1 MIAGSTGSGKSICL
15 NGIIVSLLYKY
26 SPEELRFILIDPKKV
41 EFTTYEGLP
50 HLLIDEIICE
60 NEKALKALQWM
71 VDEME
76 RRYVIFSET
85 GVRDIAS
92 YNAVVDPNLTERLPR
107 IVLVIDELA
116 DFMMY
121 NKNEVE
127 AKIKKLTAKARAAGI
142 HLILATQ
149 RPSVNVITG
158 DIKSNITAL
167 SEISPAEVRARAR
180 SEAET
185 KAAEAHAAIRAAEAM
200 GAKVITSKPAPSPE
214 ASIHSNPKVIDLN
227 EFDDEDDEL
236 DYGDEYDEEE
246 TLKEEKPKAGK
257 KPASGF
263 SIFLL
268 AIMVLLLLFLL
279 ICLVVMLM
287 KCGIIPGA
295 DSGLVRGFAIWFNSH
310 LFPLF

>member
-1 MIAGSTGSGKSICL
+1 MAQDTQKL
-15 NGIIVSLLYKY
+15 RELLSQYIGDVY
-26 SPEELRFILIDPKKV
+26 AE
-41 EFTTYEGLP
+41 
-50 HLLIDEIICE
+50 
-60 NEKALKALQWM
+60 ALQYTNDPAAAKE
-71 VDEME
+71 VT
-76 RRYVIFSET
+76 RRVMALLKRSQEA
-85 GVRDIAS
+85 GL
-92 YNAVVDPNLTERLPR
+92 AVNPSMAKRLTEDCCRER
-107 IVLVIDELA
+107 EYYENRRATFVNGTIA
-116 DFMMY
+116 DMPDF
-121 NKNEVE
+121 
-127 AKIKKLTAKARAAGI
+127 
-142 HLILATQ
+142 
-149 RPSVNVITG
+149 
-158 DIKSNITAL
+158 DTAL

-200 GAKVITSKPAPSPE
+200 GAKVITSKPAPSPG
-214 ASIHSNPKVIDLN
+214 ASIHSNPEVIDLN

-246 TLKEEKPKAGK
+246 ALKEEKPRREKPKAGK

-295 DSGLVRGFAIWFNSH
+295 DSGLVRSFAIWFNSH

>member
-1 MIAGSTGSGKSICL
+1 MAQDTQKL
-15 NGIIVSLLYKY
+15 RELLSQYIGDVY
-26 SPEELRFILIDPKKV
+26 AE
-41 EFTTYEGLP
+41 
-50 HLLIDEIICE
+50 
-60 NEKALKALQWM
+60 ALQYTNDPAAAKEVTRRVM
-71 VDEME
+71 TLLKRSQEAGLAVNPSMARRLTQDCCRE
-76 RRYVIFSET
+76 REYYENRRATFVNGT
-85 GVRDIAS
+85 IA
-92 YNAVVDPNLTERLPR
+92 DMP
-107 IVLVIDELA
+107 
-116 DFMMY
+116 DF
-121 NKNEVE
+121 
-127 AKIKKLTAKARAAGI
+127 
-142 HLILATQ
+142 
-149 RPSVNVITG
+149 
-158 DIKSNITAL
+158 DTAL

-214 ASIHSNPKVIDLN
+214 ASIHINPEVIDLN
-227 EFDDEDDEL
+227 EFDDEDDDL

-246 TLKEEKPKAGK
+246 ETLDEYDEEETLKEEKPRREKPKAGK

-279 ICLVVMLM
+279 LCLGVMLM

-295 DSGLVRGFAIWFNSH
+295 DSHFVRSFAIWFNSH

>member
-1 MIAGSTGSGKSICL
+1 MAQDTQKL
-15 NGIIVSLLYKY
+15 RELLSQYIGDVY
-26 SPEELRFILIDPKKV
+26 AE
-41 EFTTYEGLP
+41 
-50 HLLIDEIICE
+50 
-60 NEKALKALQWM
+60 ALQYTNDPAAAKE
-71 VDEME
+71 VT
-76 RRYVIFSET
+76 RRVMALLKRSQEA
-85 GVRDIAS
+85 GL
-92 YNAVVDPNLTERLPR
+92 AVNPSMAKRLTEDCCRER
-107 IVLVIDELA
+107 EYYENRRATFVNGTIA
-116 DFMMY
+116 DMPDF
-121 NKNEVE
+121 E
-127 AKIKKLTAKARAAGI
+127 
-142 HLILATQ
+142 
-149 RPSVNVITG
+149 
-158 DIKSNITAL
+158 TAL

-200 GAKVITSKPAPSPE
+200 GAKVITSKPAPSPG
-214 ASIHSNPKVIDLN
+214 ASIHSNPEVIDLN

-246 TLKEEKPKAGK
+246 TLKEEKPRREKPKAWK

-279 ICLVVMLM
+279 ICLAVMLM

-295 DSGLVRGFAIWFNSH
+295 DSHFVRSFAIWFNSH

>member
-1 MIAGSTGSGKSICL
+1 MAQDTQKL
-15 NGIIVSLLYKY
+15 RELLSQCIGDVYA
-26 SPEELRFILIDPKKV
+26 E
-41 EFTTYEGLP
+41 
-50 HLLIDEIICE
+50 
-60 NEKALKALQWM
+60 ALQYTNDPAAAKEVTRRVM
-71 VDEME
+71 TLLKRSQEAGLAVNPSMAKRLTQDCCRE
-76 RRYVIFSET
+76 REYYEDRRATFVNGT
-85 GVRDIAS
+85 IA
-92 YNAVVDPNLTERLPR
+92 DMP
-107 IVLVIDELA
+107 
-116 DFMMY
+116 DF
-121 NKNEVE
+121 
-127 AKIKKLTAKARAAGI
+127 
-142 HLILATQ
+142 
-149 RPSVNVITG
+149 
-158 DIKSNITAL
+158 DTAL

-214 ASIHSNPKVIDLN
+214 ASIHSNPEVIDLN

-236 DYGDEYDEEE
+236 DYGDEYDEEG
-246 TLKEEKPKAGK
+246 TLKEEKPRREKPKAWK

-263 SIFLL
+263 SVFLL

-295 DSGLVRGFAIWFNSH
+295 DSHFVRSFAIWFNSH

>member
-1 MIAGSTGSGKSICL
+1 MKQDTQKL
-15 NGIIVSLLYKY
+15 RELLSQYIGDLY
-26 SPEELRFILIDPKKV
+26 AE
-41 EFTTYEGLP
+41 
-50 HLLIDEIICE
+50 
-60 NEKALKALQWM
+60 ALQYTNYPA
-71 VDEME
+71 
-76 RRYVIFSET
+76 RRVMTLLKRSQEA
-85 GVRDIAS
+85 GL
-92 YNAVVDPNLTERLPR
+92 AVNPSMAKRLTEDCCRER
-107 IVLVIDELA
+107 EYYENRRATFVNGTIA
-116 DFMMY
+116 DMPDF
-121 NKNEVE
+121 
-127 AKIKKLTAKARAAGI
+127 
-142 HLILATQ
+142 
-149 RPSVNVITG
+149 
-158 DIKSNITAL
+158 DTAL

-214 ASIHSNPKVIDLN
+214 ASIHSNPEVIDLN
-227 EFDDEDDEL
+227 DFDDEDDEL

-246 TLKEEKPKAGK
+246 TLKEEKPRREKPKAGK

-295 DSGLVRGFAIWFNSH
+295 DSHFVRSFAIWFNSH

>member
-1 MIAGSTGSGKSICL
+1 MAQDTQKL
-15 NGIIVSLLYKY
+15 RELLSQYIGDVY
-26 SPEELRFILIDPKKV
+26 AE
-41 EFTTYEGLP
+41 
-50 HLLIDEIICE
+50 
-60 NEKALKALQWM
+60 ALQYTNDPAAAKE
-71 VDEME
+71 VT
-76 RRYVIFSET
+76 RRVMTLLKRSQEA
-85 GVRDIAS
+85 GL
-92 YNAVVDPNLTERLPR
+92 AVNPSMARRLTEDCCRER
-107 IVLVIDELA
+107 EYYENRRATFVNGTIA
-116 DFMMY
+116 DMPDF
-121 NKNEVE
+121 
-127 AKIKKLTAKARAAGI
+127 
-142 HLILATQ
+142 
-149 RPSVNVITG
+149 
-158 DIKSNITAL
+158 DTAL

-214 ASIHSNPKVIDLN
+214 ASIHSNPEVIDLN

-246 TLKEEKPKAGK
+246 ALKEEKPRREKPKAWK

-295 DSGLVRGFAIWFNSH
+295 DSHSTRTFSRCFNV
-310 LFPLF
+310 LFTI

>member
-1 MIAGSTGSGKSICL
+1 MAQDTQKL
-15 NGIIVSLLYKY
+15 RELLSQYIGDVY
-26 SPEELRFILIDPKKV
+26 AE
-41 EFTTYEGLP
+41 
-50 HLLIDEIICE
+50 
-60 NEKALKALQWM
+60 ALQYTNDSAAAKEVTRRVM
-71 VDEME
+71 TLLKRSQEAGLAVNPSMAKRLTQDCCRE
-76 RRYVIFSET
+76 REYYENRRATFVNGT
-85 GVRDIAS
+85 IA
-92 YNAVVDPNLTERLPR
+92 DMP
-107 IVLVIDELA
+107 
-116 DFMMY
+116 DF
-121 NKNEVE
+121 
-127 AKIKKLTAKARAAGI
+127 
-142 HLILATQ
+142 
-149 RPSVNVITG
+149 
-158 DIKSNITAL
+158 DTAL

-214 ASIHSNPKVIDLN
+214 ASKHSNPEVIDLN

-246 TLKEEKPKAGK
+246 TLKEEKPRREKPKAGK

>member
-1 MIAGSTGSGKSICL
+1 MAQDTQKL
-15 NGIIVSLLYKY
+15 RELLSQYIGDVY
-26 SPEELRFILIDPKKV
+26 AE
-41 EFTTYEGLP
+41 
-50 HLLIDEIICE
+50 
-60 NEKALKALQWM
+60 ALQYTNDPAAAKE
-71 VDEME
+71 VT
-76 RRYVIFSET
+76 RRVMTLLKRSQEA
-85 GVRDIAS
+85 GL
-92 YNAVVDPNLTERLPR
+92 AVNPSMAKRLTEDCCRER
-107 IVLVIDELA
+107 EYYENRRATFVNGTIA
-116 DFMMY
+116 DMPDF
-121 NKNEVE
+121 
-127 AKIKKLTAKARAAGI
+127 
-142 HLILATQ
+142 
-149 RPSVNVITG
+149 
-158 DIKSNITAL
+158 DTAL
-167 SEISPAEVRARAR
+167 SEISPAEVQARAR

-200 GAKVITSKPAPSPE
+200 GAKVITSKPAPTPTRTDPE
-214 ASIHSNPKVIDLN
+214 VIDLN

-246 TLKEEKPKAGK
+246 TLKEEKPPREKPKAGK

-295 DSGLVRGFAIWFNSH
+295 DSHFVRSFAIWFNSH

>member
-1 MIAGSTGSGKSICL
+1 MAQDTQRL
-15 NGIIVSLLYKY
+15 RELLSQYIGDVY
-26 SPEELRFILIDPKKV
+26 AE
-41 EFTTYEGLP
+41 
-50 HLLIDEIICE
+50 
-60 NEKALKALQWM
+60 ALQYTNDPAAAKE
-71 VDEME
+71 VT
-76 RRYVIFSET
+76 RRVMTLLKRSQEA
-85 GVRDIAS
+85 GL
-92 YNAVVDPNLTERLPR
+92 AVNPSMARRLTEDCCRER
-107 IVLVIDELA
+107 EYYENRRATFVNGTIA
-116 DFMMY
+116 DMPDF
-121 NKNEVE
+121 
-127 AKIKKLTAKARAAGI
+127 
-142 HLILATQ
+142 
-149 RPSVNVITG
+149 
-158 DIKSNITAL
+158 DTAL

-200 GAKVITSKPAPSPE
+200 GAKVITSKPAPSPG
-214 ASIHSNPKVIDLN
+214 ASIHSNPEVIDLN

-236 DYGDEYDEEE
+236 DYDDEYDEEE
-246 TLKEEKPKAGK
+246 TLKEEKPPREKPKAGK

-295 DSGLVRGFAIWFNSH
+295 DSGLVRSFAIWFNSH

>member
-1 MIAGSTGSGKSICL
+1 MAQDTQKL
-15 NGIIVSLLYKY
+15 RELLSQYIGDVY
-26 SPEELRFILIDPKKV
+26 AE
-41 EFTTYEGLP
+41 
-50 HLLIDEIICE
+50 
-60 NEKALKALQWM
+60 ALQYTNDPA
-71 VDEME
+71 VAKEVT
-76 RRYVIFSET
+76 RRVMTLLKRSQEA
-85 GVRDIAS
+85 GL
-92 YNAVVDPNLTERLPR
+92 AVNPSMAKRLTEDCCRER
-107 IVLVIDELA
+107 EYYENRRATFVNGTIA
-116 DFMMY
+116 DMPDF
-121 NKNEVE
+121 
-127 AKIKKLTAKARAAGI
+127 
-142 HLILATQ
+142 
-149 RPSVNVITG
+149 
-158 DIKSNITAL
+158 DTAL

-214 ASIHSNPKVIDLN
+214 ASIHSNPEVIDLN

-246 TLKEEKPKAGK
+246 TLKEEKPRREKPKAWK

>member
-1 MIAGSTGSGKSICL
+1 MAQDTQRLRELLSQYIGDVYAG
-15 NGIIVSLLYKY
+15 
-26 SPEELRFILIDPKKV
+26 
-41 EFTTYEGLP
+41 
-50 HLLIDEIICE
+50 
-60 NEKALKALQWM
+60 ALQYTNDPAAAKE
-71 VDEME
+71 VT
-76 RRYVIFSET
+76 RRVMTLLKRSQEA
-85 GVRDIAS
+85 GL
-92 YNAVVDPNLTERLPR
+92 AVNPSMAKRLTEDCCRER
-107 IVLVIDELA
+107 EYYENRRATFVNGTIA
-116 DFMMY
+116 DMPDF
-121 NKNEVE
+121 
-127 AKIKKLTAKARAAGI
+127 
-142 HLILATQ
+142 
-149 RPSVNVITG
+149 
-158 DIKSNITAL
+158 DTAL
-167 SEISPAEVRARAR
+167 SEISPAEVQARAR

-200 GAKVITSKPAPSPE
+200 GAKVITSKPAPIPTRADPE
-214 ASIHSNPKVIDLN
+214 VIDLN

-246 TLKEEKPKAGK
+246 TLKEEKPPREKPKAGK

-295 DSGLVRGFAIWFNSH
+295 DSSLVRSFAIWFNSH

>member
-1 MIAGSTGSGKSICL
+1 MAQDTQKL
-15 NGIIVSLLYKY
+15 RELLSQYIGDVY
-26 SPEELRFILIDPKKV
+26 AE
-41 EFTTYEGLP
+41 
-50 HLLIDEIICE
+50 
-60 NEKALKALQWM
+60 ALQYTNDPAAAKE
-71 VDEME
+71 VT
-76 RRYVIFSET
+76 RRVMTLLKRSQEA
-85 GVRDIAS
+85 GL
-92 YNAVVDPNLTERLPR
+92 AVNPSMAKRLTEDCCRER
-107 IVLVIDELA
+107 EYYENRRATFVNGTIA
-116 DFMMY
+116 DMPDF
-121 NKNEVE
+121 
-127 AKIKKLTAKARAAGI
+127 
-142 HLILATQ
+142 
-149 RPSVNVITG
+149 
-158 DIKSNITAL
+158 DTAL

-214 ASIHSNPKVIDLN
+214 ASIHSNPEVIDLN

-246 TLKEEKPKAGK
+246 ALKEEKPRREKPKAWK

>member
-1 MIAGSTGSGKSICL
+1 MAQNTQKL
-15 NGIIVSLLYKY
+15 RELLSQYIGDVY
-26 SPEELRFILIDPKKV
+26 AE
-41 EFTTYEGLP
+41 
-50 HLLIDEIICE
+50 
-60 NEKALKALQWM
+60 ALQYTNDPAAAKEVTRRVM
-71 VDEME
+71 TLLKRSQEAGLAVNPSMARRLTQDCCRE
-76 RRYVIFSET
+76 REYYENRRATFVNGT
-85 GVRDIAS
+85 IA
-92 YNAVVDPNLTERLPR
+92 DMP
-107 IVLVIDELA
+107 
-116 DFMMY
+116 DF
-121 NKNEVE
+121 
-127 AKIKKLTAKARAAGI
+127 
-142 HLILATQ
+142 
-149 RPSVNVITG
+149 
-158 DIKSNITAL
+158 DTAL

-200 GAKVITSKPAPSPE
+200 GAKVITSKPTPSPE
-214 ASIHSNPKVIDLN
+214 ASIHSNPEVIDLN

-246 TLKEEKPKAGK
+246 ILKEEKPPREKPKAGK

>member
-1 MIAGSTGSGKSICL
+1 MAQDTQ
-15 NGIIVSLLYKY
+15 
-26 SPEELRFILIDPKKV
+26 ELR
-41 EFTTYEGLP
+41 E
-50 HLLIDEIICE
+50 LLSQYIGDVYAE
-60 NEKALKALQWM
+60 ALQYTNDPAAAKEVTRRVM
-71 VDEME
+71 ALLKRSQEAGLAVNPSMARRLTQDCCRE
-76 RRYVIFSET
+76 REYYENRRATFVNGT
-85 GVRDIAS
+85 IA
-92 YNAVVDPNLTERLPR
+92 DMP
-107 IVLVIDELA
+107 
-116 DFMMY
+116 DF
-121 NKNEVE
+121 
-127 AKIKKLTAKARAAGI
+127 
-142 HLILATQ
+142 
-149 RPSVNVITG
+149 
-158 DIKSNITAL
+158 DTAL
-167 SEISPAEVRARAR
+167 SEISPAEVQARAR

-214 ASIHSNPKVIDLN
+214 VSIHSNPEVIDLN

-246 TLKEEKPKAGK
+246 ETLKEEKPRREKPKAGK

-295 DSGLVRGFAIWFNSH
+295 DSGLVRSFAIWFNSH

>member
-1 MIAGSTGSGKSICL
+1 MAQDTQKL
-15 NGIIVSLLYKY
+15 RELLSQYIGDVY
-26 SPEELRFILIDPKKV
+26 AE
-41 EFTTYEGLP
+41 
-50 HLLIDEIICE
+50 
-60 NEKALKALQWM
+60 ALQYTNDPAAAKEVTRRVM
-71 VDEME
+71 TLLKRSQEAGLAVNPSMARRLTQDCCRE
-76 RRYVIFSET
+76 REYYENRRATFVNGT
-85 GVRDIAS
+85 IA
-92 YNAVVDPNLTERLPR
+92 DMP
-107 IVLVIDELA
+107 
-116 DFMMY
+116 DF
-121 NKNEVE
+121 
-127 AKIKKLTAKARAAGI
+127 
-142 HLILATQ
+142 
-149 RPSVNVITG
+149 
-158 DIKSNITAL
+158 DTAL

-200 GAKVITSKPAPSPE
+200 GAKVITSKPAPSTE
-214 ASIHSNPKVIDLN
+214 ASIHSNPEVIDLN

-246 TLKEEKPKAGK
+246 EALKEEKPRREKPKAWK

-295 DSGLVRGFAIWFNSH
+295 DSHFVRSFAIWFNSH